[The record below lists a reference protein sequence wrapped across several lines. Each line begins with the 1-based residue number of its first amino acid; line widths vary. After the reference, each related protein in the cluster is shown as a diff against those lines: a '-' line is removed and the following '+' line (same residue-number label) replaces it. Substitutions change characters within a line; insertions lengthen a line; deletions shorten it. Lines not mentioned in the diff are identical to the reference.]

1 MAKKPLFPREKPRE
15 PSLTCQFS
23 VPVPATA
30 LANYKEK
37 RENVIII
44 NEILE
49 EKNWFTLYVTSNK
62 VTLLVILLC
71 YLLDNAHN
79 Y

>member
-1 MAKKPLFPREKPRE
+1 MAKNPLFPREKPRE

-49 EKNWFTLYVTSNK
+49 EKN
-62 VTLLVILLC
+62 
-71 YLLDNAHN
+71 
-79 Y
+79 